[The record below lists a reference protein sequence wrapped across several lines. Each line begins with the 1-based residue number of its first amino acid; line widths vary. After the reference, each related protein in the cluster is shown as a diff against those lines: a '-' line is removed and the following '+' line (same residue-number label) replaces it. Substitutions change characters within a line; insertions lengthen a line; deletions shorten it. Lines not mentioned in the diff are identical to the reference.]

1 MTDETENV
9 TVEILRA
16 IRDELSR
23 LRGDTNSRFEELR
36 ADTNAR
42 LDELRTDTNARL
54 DFLTSGQVRLATEVA
69 GLRTVVERN
78 GERFEHFLATEG
90 DIIRDLKTRMTRV
103 EHHLGLGD

>member
-1 MTDETENV
+1 MVDETQSV

-23 LRGDTNSRFEELR
+23 LRGDVGELR

-42 LDELRTDTNARL
+42 FEELRGDTNARL
-54 DFLTSGQVRLATEVA
+54 DFLTSGQVRVATEVA